1 MAADYSD
8 KVIEHFTNPRNV
20 GVIENPDG
28 LGKVGNPICGDVMEL
43 TIRVTDDVIMDTKF
57 RTFGCAAAIATSSIL
72 TEMVKGKT
80 IDEALK
86 ISNGAVVQ
94 ALDGLPS
101 KKRHCSVLAEEAL
114 QSAIANFYER
124 NGHPIPEP
132 IRARLKHL
140 GQAGQ
145 H

>member
-1 MAADYSD
+1 MAPDYSD
-8 KVIEHFTNPRNV
+8 KVIDHFTNPRNV
-20 GVIENPDG
+20 GTIESPDG
-28 LGKVGNPICGDVMEL
+28 LGKVGNPICGDVMEITL
-43 TIRVTDDVIMDTKF
+43 RVTDDVIMDAKF

-72 TEMVKGKT
+72 TEMVKDKT

-86 ISNGAVVQ
+86 ISNHAVVE
-94 ALDGLPS
+94 ALGGLPS

-114 QSAIANFYER
+114 QSAIADFYER
-124 NGHPIPEP
+124 SGHPIPES